1 MPDRDKVVEALEICT
16 SREPG
21 EYTCNKCHYETRVDG
36 DGCEVNLMLD
46 AIALLKA
53 YEAERLEWIG
63 AVAKLTAENELLKEQ
78 EAKVLTV
85 DQLEDALDT
94 VVWLETPVSE
104 NLADGY
110 SLIMAYSHKDGYM
123 FFESPFGDNPSQ
135 DILEYSEYGKSW
147 RCWDKRPTDE
157 QRQAVTWDGY

>member
-1 MPDRDKVVEALEICT
+1 MMPDREKVIK
-16 SREPG
+16 
-21 EYTCNKCHYETRVDG
+21 EYEDYVNSYIPVTTYG
-36 DGCEVNLMLD
+36 DYVFEMH
-46 AIALLKA
+46 KA
-53 YEAERLEWIG
+53 VLA
-63 AVAKLTAENELLKEQ
+63 LLKEQ

-110 SLIMAYSHKDGYM
+110 SLIMAYSHKYGYM
-123 FFESPFGDNPSQ
+123 YFDSPFGDNPSQ
-135 DILEYSEYGKSW
+135 DRLEYSEYGKSW

-157 QRQAVTWDGY
+157 QRQAVKWDE

>member
-1 MPDRDKVVEALEICT
+1 MTDREKVIKGLEEISDYFFNVYHRSKDREEINNAKDRCDAVEDAL
-16 SREPG
+16 
-21 EYTCNKCHYETRVDG
+21 V
-36 DGCEVNLMLD
+36 
-46 AIALLKA
+46 
-53 YEAERLEWIG
+53 
-63 AVAKLTAENELLKEQ
+63 LLKEQ

-110 SLIMAYSHKDGYM
+110 SLIMAYSHKYGYM
-123 FFESPFGDNPSQ
+123 FFDSPFGDNPSQ
-135 DILEYSEYGKSW
+135 DRLEYSEYGKSW

-157 QRQAVTWDGY
+157 QRQAVKWDE